1 VRKWLGDRVTVR
13 GGGGHPANT
22 PGRPTFP
29 GKQGRLWCARVQYC
43 AERRENKFCRD
54 VSGESN
60 CYLSHL
66 VGTGAHFYSAY
77 HEPLYV
83 RRYRDFRAGRP
94 VDT

>member
-1 VRKWLGDRVTVR
+1 VDIQPTPLEGLLSLGSR
-13 GGGGHPANT
+13 GHCGAQE
-22 PGRPTFP
+22 FSI
-29 GKQGRLWCARVQYC
+29 C